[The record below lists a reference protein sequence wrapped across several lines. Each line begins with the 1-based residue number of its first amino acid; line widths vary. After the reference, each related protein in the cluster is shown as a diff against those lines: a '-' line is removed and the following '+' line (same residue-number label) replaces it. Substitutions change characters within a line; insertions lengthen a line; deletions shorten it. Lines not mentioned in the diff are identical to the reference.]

1 MRRTAYRLNAP
12 TRETYLLWQVPQT
25 VLWRTLS
32 RDGRLL
38 YPRTPASETLRRLLY
53 PRTTCRSRGSS
64 AGSAPRVILQVYHDR
79 VAFTVTSAC
88 RESTRSGRPRLS
100 VQLSSS
106 RAGRTYWC
114 GTRHDARCDGGAA
127 YGLNPWPQHG
137 TVRHTA
143 PSGTRG
149 AIRGPCGISGLSS
162 YSSPVHGPTNLRACV
177 PSAHSRRAP
186 RQHARR
192 SLKSVPR
199 ELQG

>member
-12 TRETYLLWQVPQT
+12 PRETYLLWQVPQT

-100 VQLSSS
+100 VQLWRSLPNS
-106 RAGRTYWC
+106 RSRGR
-114 GTRHDARCDGGAA
+114 RSP
-127 YGLNPWPQHG
+127 LES
-137 TVRHTA
+137 A
-143 PSGTRG
+143 PINITPRG
-149 AIRGPCGISGLSS
+149 KRRENA
-162 YSSPVHGPTNLRACV
+162 VWAV
-177 PSAHSRRAP
+177 RRAEAAP
-186 RQHARR
+186 LSGRCRSPGHLFARR
-192 SLKSVPR
+192 AAGNRSPDGVGRP
-199 ELQG
+199 Q